1 MMEDRLLVVAD
12 DEGSGEDALQM
23 AFFIMPGHAL
33 KSLRDELEIQG
44 GEALANDMLY
54 RYGIRCGE
62 GMITR
67 MGMKC
72 DTLED
77 IANTIPALWA
87 GVGLGRITVDEVTS
101 DSIKVRFHESVESLA
116 LGKPKEPKCHFTR
129 GYLNGMAASLCGKE
143 FDTQEVKGSED
154 WSEQVFIL
162 KRTADVLEPVV
173 ERPVVKAEAA
183 PAAVAAAAKVEL
195 ERGMSYLVENEDPT
209 DAYHIFV
216 EQITNGS
223 QGLCITRDF
232 PNKVRKIYGLAQT
245 PVLWLSNA
253 EAEYAVEPVQL
264 GKLYHKIEDFLKKA
278 ERPIVMITGLEYL
291 IVQNNFHSALKFL
304 QLVRDQIS
312 IHDSILIASI
322 SPSTMA
328 DKDIK
333 LIEREMSPLHFGGG

>member
-1 MMEDRLLVVAD
+1 MEQMLPVVTEE
-12 DEGSGEDALQM
+12 EGGGEDALQM

-44 GEALANDMLY
+44 GDALANDMLY

-62 GMITR
+62 GMVTR

-72 DTLED
+72 GTLDD
-77 IANTIPALWA
+77 IASTIPALWA

-129 GYLNGMAASLCGKE
+129 GYLNGMAASLSGKE
-143 FDTQEVKGSED
+143 FNTEEIKGSDD
-154 WSEQVFIL
+154 WAQQVFIL
-162 KRTADVLEPVV
+162 KRTSDVLTPVV
-173 ERPVVKAEAA
+173 EKPIPKAGAA
-183 PAAVAAAAKVEL
+183 PAAVAAAAKAAL

-209 DAYHIFV
+209 DAYRLFV
-216 EQITNGS
+216 EEITQGS

-232 PNKVRKIYGLAQT
+232 PNKVRKLYGLAQT

-264 GKLYHKIEDFLKKA
+264 GRLYHKIEDFLKKA
-278 ERPIVMITGLEYL
+278 QSPIVMITGLEYL

-322 SPSTMA
+322 SPSTMG
-328 DKDIK
+328 DKDLK
-333 LIEREMSPLHFGGG
+333 LIEREMSPLQLGGG

>member
-1 MMEDRLLVVAD
+1 MVQQLPVV
-12 DEGSGEDALQM
+12 DEEEGGGEDALQM

-44 GEALANDMLY
+44 GDALANDMLY

-77 IANTIPALWA
+77 IASTIPALWA
-87 GVGLGRITVDEVTS
+87 GVGLGRITVDEVTA

-129 GYLNGMAASLCGKE
+129 GYLNGMAASLSGKE
-143 FDTQEVKGSED
+143 FNTEEIKGSED
-154 WSEQVFIL
+154 WAEQVFIL
-162 KRTADVLEPVV
+162 KRTADVLTPVV
-173 ERPVVKAEAA
+173 EKPIPKPDVA
-183 PAAVAAAAKVEL
+183 PAAVAAAAKVTL
-195 ERGMSYLVENEDPT
+195 ERGSSYLVENEDPT
-209 DAYHIFV
+209 DAYRFFV
-216 EQITNGS
+216 DEISRGS

-232 PNKVRKIYGLAQT
+232 PNKVRKVYGLAQT

-278 ERPIVMITGLEYL
+278 ESPIVMITGLEYL

-322 SPSTMA
+322 SPSTMG
-328 DKDIK
+328 DKDLK
-333 LIEREMSPLHFGGG
+333 LIEREMSPLQAGGG

>member
-1 MMEDRLLVVAD
+1 LDDRPQLVEDGPA
-12 DEGSGEDALQM
+12 GEDVLQM

-44 GEALANDMLY
+44 GDALANDMLY

-87 GVGLGRITVDEVTS
+87 GVGLGRITVEEIGADH
-101 DSIKVRFHESVESLA
+101 IRVRFHESVESLA
-116 LGKPKEPKCHFTR
+116 LGRPKEPKCHFTR
-129 GYLNGMAASLCGKE
+129 GYLNGMAAALSGKE
-143 FDTQEVKGSED
+143 FKTEEVQASED
-154 WSEQVFIL
+154 WSETAFVL
-162 KRTADVLEPVV
+162 KLAGEYLKPAVEKAVV
-173 ERPVVKAEAA
+173 APAAAPLKAAA
-183 PAAVAAAAKVEL
+183 PAFAL
-195 ERGMSYLVENEDPT
+195 ERGMSYLVEDEEADK
-209 DAYHIFV
+209 AYNIFV
-216 EQITNGS
+216 DEIAHGS

-232 PNKVRKIYGLAQT
+232 PNKVRKQYGLAAT
-245 PVLWLSNA
+245 PILWLSNA
-253 EAEYAVEPVQL
+253 EQEYAVEPVQL

-312 IHDSILIASI
+312 IHESILLASI
-322 SPSTMA
+322 SPSTMG
-328 DKDIK
+328 DKDLK
-333 LIEREMSPLHFGGG
+333 LIEREMEPLKPGGA

>member
-1 MMEDRLLVVAD
+1 MEQQLPVVTEE
-12 DEGSGEDALQM
+12 EGVGEDVLQM

-44 GEALANDMLY
+44 GDALANDMLY

-77 IANTIPALWA
+77 IASTIPALWA
-87 GVGLGRITVDEVTS
+87 GVGLGRITIDEVTS

-129 GYLNGMAASLCGKE
+129 GYLNGMAASLSGKE
-143 FDTQEVKGSED
+143 FNTEELKGSED
-154 WSEQVFIL
+154 WVQQVFIL
-162 KRTADVLEPVV
+162 KRAADVLTPVI
-173 ERPVVKAEAA
+173 EKPIPKADAA
-183 PAAVAAAAKVEL
+183 PAAVAAAAKVAL
-195 ERGMSYLVENEDPT
+195 EHGMSYLVENEDPT
-209 DAYHIFV
+209 DAYRLFV
-216 EQITNGS
+216 EEITHGS

-232 PNKVRKIYGLAQT
+232 PNKIRKVYGLAQT

-278 ERPIVMITGLEYL
+278 QSPIIMITGLEYL

-322 SPSTMA
+322 SPSTMG
-328 DKDIK
+328 DKDLK
-333 LIEREMSPLHFGGG
+333 LIEREMSPLQLGGG